1 MSKLVDQNPLHGDV
15 FHKDITG
22 LSDFA
27 NITDNAI
34 RNAGEISDAMQFSS
48 KNAAS
53 AFTAISGILQG
64 AGTNEEKRK
73 LIAVEQSKVE
83 NDTTLQVFANMAI
96 GMLGSSKEG
105 VADEKETPGIE
116 KLSKAFAF
124 LGHKIDDDTDEL
136 AKDKRCQDMAL
147 AYAGLMTDTEIDEDT
162 KKSIETAFKETPD
175 IAKIAQIQA
184 QEGEE
189 NIELKELEEVEK
201 TIPTDIHT
209 DDLKDPSTYDG
220 KNWEDFKSKAIYG
233 AKGAIAIGLLFAPG
247 GIFLAPIFLLATKN
261 FGRNPDDIEKEQK
274 DVEAAE
280 LESEKALELLNA
292 FKKYLSDPEKV
303 KQNEV
308 ELREQNEEKDDPG
321 LDEKIANK
329 DEEKDGDKIVREEG
343 GELELDNKK
352 ALEAEAVE
360 AEAAAKGLEQNEV
373 DEQGEKSGLVNKH
386 PTDEATIVG
395 EKAKEFVKKENGSL
409 TGTQETLEANKEGLK
424 RVEEVEEVEVKNTAV
439 SVVDETTKAALAS
452 IIGGLGGTEMEEKHK
467 DETTGHGVTTPQVG
481 GGARHN

>member
-1 MSKLVDQNPLHGDV
+1 MSKSVDQNQVVQNQVVQNQVVQNPLHDV
-15 FHKDITG
+15 SHEEITLDIIDP
-22 LSDFA
+22 SDVA
-27 NITDNAI
+27 NVTDNTI
-34 RNAGEISDAMQFSS
+34 RNVEKINKAMRFSS
-48 KNAAS
+48 ENAAS
-53 AFTAISGILQG
+53 AFADISGILNG
-64 AGTNEEKRK
+64 GGTNEEKK
-73 LIAVEQSKVE
+73 AQIAEKSKDVQ
-83 NDTTLQVFANMAI
+83 DTTLQVFANMAI
-96 GMLGSSKEG
+96 GMLGSSKEV
-105 VADEKETPGIE
+105 VADEKEVAGIE

-189 NIELKELEEVEK
+189 NKGPEELKMNE
-201 TIPTDIHT
+201 DIS
-209 DDLKDPSTYDG
+209 DDSLKDPSTYDG

-233 AKGAIAIGLLFAPG
+233 TKGAIAIGLLFAPG
-247 GIFLAPIFLLATKN
+247 GIFLAPLFLYATKN
-261 FGRNPDDIEKEQK
+261 FGRNPEQADEEKQKAEEKESA
-274 DVEAAE
+274 VT
-280 LESEKALELLNA
+280 LEFLNA
-292 FKKYLSDPEKV
+292 YKKYLDP
-303 KQNEV
+303 
-308 ELREQNEEKDDPG
+308 
-321 LDEKIANK
+321 
-329 DEEKDGDKIVREEG
+329 
-343 GELELDNKK
+343 
-352 ALEAEAVE
+352 
-360 AEAAAKGLEQNEV
+360 KGVEQNEV

-452 IIGGLGGTEMEEKHK
+452 IIGGLVGTNMEENRK

-481 GGARHN
+481 GRVVRNT